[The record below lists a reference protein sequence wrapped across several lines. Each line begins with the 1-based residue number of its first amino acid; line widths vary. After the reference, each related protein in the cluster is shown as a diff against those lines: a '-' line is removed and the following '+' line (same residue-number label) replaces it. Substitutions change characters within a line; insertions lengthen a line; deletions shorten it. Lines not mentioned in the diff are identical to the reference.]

1 MANNQI
7 STQRLMREKQKMEQ
21 NPSDTFLAL
30 PTRQNIFEWHFV
42 LFNFANDSPYK
53 GGQFHG
59 IIHIPSD
66 YPLKPPSIKFVTP
79 NGRFAV
85 GEKICLSFTNY
96 HPETW
101 SSSWTIASML
111 IGLISFMHTNEKTV
125 GGVDCNNYQKQIYAK
140 QSIKH
145 NLLNPQFI
153 ELFSPH
159 FEKLSI
165 RLNETQES
173 QSQQPDFQVNLL
185 PQRQEEQAD
194 INANNNN
201 INNNNAARKLIVL
214 IVLLLAVILLMS
226 YVIFGLI

>member
-1 MANNQI
+1 MANQI
-7 STQRLMREKQKMEQ
+7 ATQRLMREKQKMEQ

-30 PTRQNIFEWHFV
+30 PTRSNIFEWHFV
-42 LFNFANDSPYK
+42 LFNFASDSPYK
-53 GGQFHG
+53 GGQYHG
-59 IIHIPSD
+59 IIHIPTD
-66 YPLKPPSIKFVTP
+66 YPLKPPAIKFVTP

-145 NLLNPQFI
+145 NLLDPQFT
-153 ELFSPH
+153 ELFTPY
-159 FEKLSI
+159 FDKLAIS
-165 RLNETQES
+165 LNEQQEH
-173 QSQQPDFQVNLL
+173 QSQQPDFQVTLL
-185 PQRQEEQAD
+185 PRPEAQD
-194 INANNNN
+194 GLNVNNNN
-201 INNNNAARKLIVL
+201 VNNNNAVRKLVVF
-214 IVLLLAVILLMS
+214 IVLLLAFLLLIF